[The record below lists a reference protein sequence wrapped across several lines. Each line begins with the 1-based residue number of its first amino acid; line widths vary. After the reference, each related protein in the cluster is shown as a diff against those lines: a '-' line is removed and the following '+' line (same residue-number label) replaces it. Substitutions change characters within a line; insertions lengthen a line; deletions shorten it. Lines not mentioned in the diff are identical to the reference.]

1 MSKNVARIA
10 EILDLL
16 GQEPLT
22 SIDLAKHFDIHRSTM
37 FRELQS
43 LEQARFVRKQSDGRY
58 ALGMQLASLG
68 STALEQ
74 LDLRATSTK
83 HIRRLHAKV
92 GNTIHLGAYLGSEIV
107 YADKVEEA
115 TGVRM
120 YSRIGASV
128 RPHCS
133 SLGKAVLAELPVER
147 RDELLASCE
156 WKRYTPTTLTSRRDL
171 DAELTLTSKRG
182 WSVDNSEFED
192 FVVCVAVPIK
202 TEVGVVGALS
212 LTALKAA
219 HTLPELETQV
229 PKLKD
234 AARLIAGELR

>member
-1 MSKNVARIA
+1 MSKNVTRIA

-16 GQEPLT
+16 GKEPLA
-22 SIDLAKHFDIHRSTM
+22 SSDLAKHFDIHRSTM

-43 LEQARFVRKQSDGRY
+43 LEQARFVRKQADGRY
-58 ALGMQLASLG
+58 ALGMQLAALG

-74 LDLRATSTK
+74 LDLRSISRR
-83 HIRRLHAKV
+83 HIRQLHAQV
-92 GNTIHLGAYLGSEIV
+92 GNTIHLGAYLGSEVV
-107 YADKVEEA
+107 YADKVEKA

-120 YSRIGASV
+120 YSRVGAAV

-133 SLGKAVLAELPVER
+133 SLGKAVLTELPVER
-147 RDELLASCE
+147 RDDLLSKCD
-156 WKRYTPTTLTSRRDL
+156 WKQYTPTTLTTREEL
-171 DAELTLTSKRG
+171 DAELSRSARRG
-182 WSVDNSEFED
+182 FSVDNSEFED
-192 FVVCVAVPIK
+192 FIVCVAVPIK

-229 PKLKD
+229 PALKETAKLISND
-234 AARLIAGELR
+234 LQ